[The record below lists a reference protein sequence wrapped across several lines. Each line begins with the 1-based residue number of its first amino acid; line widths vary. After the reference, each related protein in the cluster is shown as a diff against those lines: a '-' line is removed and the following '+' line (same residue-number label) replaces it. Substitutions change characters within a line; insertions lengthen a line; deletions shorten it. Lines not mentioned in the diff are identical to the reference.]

1 MKALAEVVAKDGGTR
16 EGYLA
21 QYYLGTLKAQN
32 DDAKGAESDLRAVAN
47 SGSDSAALAKIAL
60 AQLYIA
66 SKRTREAQDLLRS
79 LVNKPTDLVSKVAGA
94 DSARPDPM
102 RPRIRQ
108 KPRKILQQLKTPRK
122 SPAVTRA
129 ADQVCESTDQ
139 VSFYPCWAIC
149 ASVLRVCAGAD
160 FPNYPIPYRNDFQ
173 RDRDRIIH
181 SRAFRRL
188 EGKTQVFSI
197 GSDDHTRNRLTH
209 TIEVSQV
216 ARTVAVA
223 LGLNDEYTETLALAH
238 DLGHPPFGHVG
249 EKELDRQMRVF
260 GGSFEH
266 NLHAL
271 RIVDLLEER
280 YPRFS
285 GLNLTFEVREGI
297 VKHSPEIG
305 PEAESS
311 LQEFLPGQRPA
322 LEAQLLD
329 IADEIA
335 YTSADLDDSFAASLI
350 SFDDLRDSVPLA
362 EELIDKIETQYPG
375 ASPRVRFWEVQRQ
388 LMNLLIGGL
397 IEGTVQAADRF
408 RVETIAD
415 VRALDHRIA
424 KLSPSRQSS
433 THS

>member
-1 MKALAEVVAKDGGTR
+1 MLGHLR
-16 EGYLA
+16 
-21 QYYLGTLKAQN
+21 LGTQ
-32 DDAKGAESDLRAVAN
+32 SLR
-47 SGSDSAALAKIAL
+47 G
-60 AQLYIA
+60 
-66 SKRTREAQDLLRS
+66 RR
-79 LVNKPTDLVSKVAGA
+79 
-94 DSARPDPM
+94 
-102 RPRIRQ
+102 
-108 KPRKILQQLKTPRK
+108 
-122 SPAVTRA
+122 
-129 ADQVCESTDQ
+129 
-139 VSFYPCWAIC
+139 
-149 ASVLRVCAGAD
+149 
-160 FPNYPIPYRNDFQ
+160 FPELPHPYRNDFQ

-216 ARTVAVA
+216 ARTVAVTLA
-223 LGLNDEYTETLALAH
+223 LNDEYTETLALAH

-260 GGSFEH
+260 GELFEH

-280 YPRFS
+280 YPRFN

-297 VKHSPEIG
+297 VKHSQEIG
-305 PEAESS
+305 PECDSS

-350 SFDDLRDSVPLA
+350 SFDDLRDFVPRA
-362 EELIDKIETQYPG
+362 AELIDTVEGQYPG

-397 IEGTVQAADRF
+397 IEGTVQAASDS

-424 KLSPSRQSS
+424 QLSPEPAIVHSQLKQLLASRAYCAPHLAIERRAAVEKIQRLFVFLVENPGLVSAGYREHLAENPPHRVVCDYIAGM
-433 THS
+433 TDAYFNRVYFELLGTAAR

>member
-1 MKALAEVVAKDGGTR
+1 MLGHLR
-16 EGYLA
+16 
-21 QYYLGTLKAQN
+21 LGTQ
-32 DDAKGAESDLRAVAN
+32 SLR
-47 SGSDSAALAKIAL
+47 G
-60 AQLYIA
+60 
-66 SKRTREAQDLLRS
+66 RR
-79 LVNKPTDLVSKVAGA
+79 
-94 DSARPDPM
+94 
-102 RPRIRQ
+102 
-108 KPRKILQQLKTPRK
+108 
-122 SPAVTRA
+122 
-129 ADQVCESTDQ
+129 
-139 VSFYPCWAIC
+139 
-149 ASVLRVCAGAD
+149 
-160 FPNYPIPYRNDFQ
+160 FPELPHPYRNDFQ

-216 ARTVAVA
+216 ARTVAVT

-249 EKELDRQMRVF
+249 EKELDHLMHGF

-280 YPRFS
+280 YPRFN

-297 VKHSPEIG
+297 VKHSQEIG
-305 PEAESS
+305 AHSESS

-350 SFDDLRDSVPLA
+350 SFEHLRDFVPRA
-362 EELIDKIETQYPG
+362 AELIDNIETQYPG
-375 ASPRVRFWEVQRQ
+375 ASPRVRFWEVLRQ

-397 IEGTVQAADRF
+397 IEGTAQAATDSRI
-408 RVETIAD
+408 ESIAD
-415 VRALDHRIA
+415 LRALDGRIA
-424 KLSPSRQSS
+424 QLSPQPAIVHSELKRLLASRAYSAPHLAAERGLAAEKIQRLFGFLTENPHLVSAGYREHLEEVPPHRVICDYIAGM
-433 THS
+433 TDAYFNRVYFELLGD